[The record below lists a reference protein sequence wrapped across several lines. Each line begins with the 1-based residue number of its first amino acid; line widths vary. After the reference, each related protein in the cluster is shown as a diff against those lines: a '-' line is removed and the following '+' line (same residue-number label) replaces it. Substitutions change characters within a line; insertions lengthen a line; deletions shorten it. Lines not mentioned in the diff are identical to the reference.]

1 MSDSLLI
8 DEYKAILEKQG
19 ISEATNDILYPT
31 GFLNFDFLNGYIANG
46 KTPDGQKYSYY
57 NIGIV
62 DGSINMVISRTGGG
76 KTTLIAQMA
85 ANIIRPF
92 TESYITEQNVE
103 AGLNNERRIQL
114 SGFSAEECKNRY
126 VIVNTGITIE
136 SFYKNVKK
144 HCDEKIK
151 NESKWLYNTGH
162 FDIYGQPIMKYKPT
176 IVILDSLAMISTT
189 AVMEDS
195 DVAGNMAG
203 GAAAKLVASSL
214 RTLVPFCKKAN
225 VIVFMINHINND
237 IQINPYAA
245 KKAQNIYLKQGEA
258 LPKGNMPMY
267 SCTNVIRIDDKKM
280 KDNEAFGING
290 TLNTLTLVKSRTAPP
305 NTSTVLVFD
314 PTTGFDPTLSLYMM
328 LKEDGYINGAGVG
341 CYFGDHNDIKF
352 SQKNFKEKF
361 VESPELQQYFKEA
374 CNKDLTTNKINKLV
388 YKTKEESAVVNSLMS
403 DLLSARITE

>member
-1 MSDSLLI
+1 
-8 DEYKAILEKQG
+8 
-19 ISEATNDILYPT
+19 
-31 GFLNFDFLNGYIANG
+31 
-46 KTPDGQKYSYY
+46 
-57 NIGIV
+57 
-62 DGSINMVISRTGGG
+62 
-76 KTTLIAQMA
+76 
-85 ANIIRPF
+85 
-92 TESYITEQNVE
+92 
-103 AGLNNERRIQL
+103 
-114 SGFSAEECKNRY
+114 
-126 VIVNTGITIE
+126 
-136 SFYKNVKK
+136 
-144 HCDEKIK
+144 
-151 NESKWLYNTGH
+151 
-162 FDIYGQPIMKYKPT
+162 
-176 IVILDSLAMISTT
+176 
-189 AVMEDS
+189 
-195 DVAGNMAG
+195 
-203 GAAAKLVASSL
+203 
-214 RTLVPFCKKAN
+214 
-225 VIVFMINHINND
+225 
-237 IQINPYAA
+237 
-245 KKAQNIYLKQGEA
+245 
-258 LPKGNMPMY
+258 MY